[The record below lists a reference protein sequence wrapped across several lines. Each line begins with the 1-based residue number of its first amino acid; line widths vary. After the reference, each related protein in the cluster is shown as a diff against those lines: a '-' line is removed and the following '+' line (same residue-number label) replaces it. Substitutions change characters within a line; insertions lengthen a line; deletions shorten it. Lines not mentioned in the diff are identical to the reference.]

1 MKVRFKVAAIVD
13 SDIVKA
19 IGGGCGTWPETVDE
33 VSYIQIET
41 ILLTFGLLQNYSF
54 KADEINFSS

>member
-33 VSYIQIET
+33 VSYNLQIET
-41 ILLTFGLLQNYSF
+41 ILLTIGLLQNYR
-54 KADEINFSS
+54 NMVL